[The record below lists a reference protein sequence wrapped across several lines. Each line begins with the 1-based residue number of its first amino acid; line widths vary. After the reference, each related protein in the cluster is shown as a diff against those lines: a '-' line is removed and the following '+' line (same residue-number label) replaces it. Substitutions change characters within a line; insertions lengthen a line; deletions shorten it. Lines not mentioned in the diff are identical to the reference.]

1 MNKST
6 IATILG
12 TAALGLIRTPS
23 GSINKKY
30 TPKSIPVLYRAGSK
44 RKSETSILDLS
55 KIPEKDA
62 LTIEGIHLMGWKNLS
77 EVPIGIERFKNL
89 NILNLGGKIDN
100 IDKICELTKLKRLYL
115 RLDNLEHIPPCIGN
129 LTNLTTLNFFAK
141 KVISIP
147 KEIGKL
153 VNLTELNFRM
163 SENLK
168 YLPIEIGDLK
178 SLRSTD
184 FYGTSIVM
192 PPNRVLKYWMKN
204 LSPEVVKYILSH
216 TSPDTNSQLRK
227 F

>member
-12 TAALGLIRTPS
+12 VSALGLIRTPL
-23 GSINKKY
+23 GSHNKKY
-30 TPKSIPVLYRAGSK
+30 TPKSISILSKAGNK
-44 RKSETSILDLS
+44 RKSETSILDFS

-62 LTIEGIHLMGWKNLS
+62 LSIKGINLMRWENLS

-89 NILNLGGKIDN
+89 KMLSLGGKIDN

-163 SENLK
+163 SKNLK

-184 FYGTSIVM
+184 FYGTSIVI

-216 TSPDTNSQLRK
+216 TSPDASSQLRK